1 MNSKLQRL
9 AASAA
14 LVCAATIGTPTFAQ
28 TADPGQ
34 VVATVNGVAITLGH
48 VAVMAA
54 QLPPETRAEPPD
66 VLFTAILDQLIRQQA
81 LAESIPEP
89 AARERLAI
97 ENYSRVVLAAKALEA
112 TIEGGLTEDAL
123 KAAYAER
130 FADRAPD
137 TEYNAAH
144 ILVADEATAQK
155 LAAEIAAGA
164 DFGELARLHS
174 TDGAA
179 ARGGE
184 LGWFGPGVMVAPFEA
199 AVVALKPGEVS
210 APVQT
215 QFGWHL
221 VKLIETRIAS
231 VPSFEQVRD
240 SLAAEVENRLVD
252 ERIAGAV
259 RSVEVV
265 RSVDGIDPAAAF
277 DPALF
282 SK

>member
-1 MNSKLQRL
+1 
-9 AASAA
+9 
-14 LVCAATIGTPTFAQ
+14 
-28 TADPGQ
+28 
-34 VVATVNGVAITLGH
+34 
-48 VAVMAA
+48 
-54 QLPPETRAEPPD
+54 
-66 VLFTAILDQLIRQQA
+66 
-81 LAESIPEP
+81 
-89 AARERLAI
+89 
-97 ENYSRVVLAAKALEA
+97 
-112 TIEGGLTEDAL
+112 
-123 KAAYAER
+123 
-130 FADRAPD
+130 
-137 TEYNAAH
+137 
-144 ILVADEATAQK
+144 
-155 LAAEIAAGA
+155 
-164 DFGELARLHS
+164 
-174 TDGAA
+174 
-179 ARGGE
+179 
-184 LGWFGPGVMVAPFEA
+184 MVAPFEA

-252 ERIAGAV
+252 ERIAEAV